1 MSPEPLV
8 LLHLWGVPSRSVPG
22 AVLRMA
28 SQRRALRRVPGLRFA
43 KLLGT
48 GSGRTFTP
56 RDADPRRWGLL
67 TVWDDARGADAFAD
81 GPVVGSWRRIADEE
95 CTARLRTLSARGRWS
110 GREPF
115 GRPSPE
121 RWDGPV
127 AALT

>member
-1 MSPEPLV
+1 
-8 LLHLWGVPSRSVPG
+8 
-22 AVLRMA
+22 MA
-28 SQRRALRRVPGLRFA
+28 ADRPARRRTAGLGFA

-67 TVWDDARGADAFAD
+67 TVWDDARAADAFAD
-81 GPVVGSWRRIADEE
+81 GHVVGSGRRIADEE
-95 CTARLRTLSARGRWS
+95 WTARLRPLSARGRWS

-115 GRPSPE
+115 GHPSPE

-127 AALT
+127 